1 MTAVVAAAAVKDV
14 DMNIPRDMIECIGEA
29 LSPRDLASLMT
40 TSKAMYET
48 LVAVRNKKRAEF
60 LIEFRRDVESVVRAL
75 KCQVFRAMTAHLGEI
90 PWLESG
96 EFPTL
101 ELGEY
106 TGRAIALALTTQ
118 GGARW
123 DPEYDEDGCGHV
135 CMTARVGGIALEF
148 NIAVGTTWTYEIHP
162 VPCWLGAGIKSVVAW
177 DVDGRT
183 LAAWHG
189 PDPYFRTTPVLMPPT
204 TREYIDNP
212 VSGANSL
219 WQDPDGL
226 LMPAPGTW
234 LDAPEFDG
242 RHVRA
247 VKRLDEIRC
256 IDECLRPWAAAKP
269 TAAKTT
275 AAKTTAA
282 KTTAVDVVRMAL
294 DAWEASAI
302 VALERYR
309 SRANNEEW
317 LMTRYATEIPD
328 WVDVPFPDEDI
339 ADAFYA
345 AIDAADAD
353 PDPDPDADADPER
366 GWTHN
371 ENVVE
376 GCMSVRTFS
385 DVGGVG
391 DVGASSDVET
401 VVVTYFPWENTRY
414 LEYSS
419 SSVRA
424 KFVPGI
430 LFGIPRQRHQGE
442 IRDEWR
448 GYFRDDHL
456 AGRPGRTGGKRTG
469 PGRTSRDREFHRCVR
484 RRGISGVLYVTV
496 CVYIMM
502 T

>member
-60 LIEFRRDVESVVRAL
+60 LIEVRRDVESVVRAL

-118 GGARW
+118 GNARW

-212 VSGANSL
+212 VSGANAL

-269 TAAKTT
+269 TAAE
-275 AAKTTAA
+275 TTAA

-353 PDPDPDADADPER
+353 ADPDPDADADDPDPER

-376 GCMSVRTFS
+376 GCMSVRTFDAGS
-385 DVGGVG
+385 AGAGSGSAGAGSGSTGVG
-391 DVGASSDVET
+391 SGSTGAGSGVGT

-419 SSVRA
+419 GSPGNGIRA
-424 KFVPGI
+424 KFEMNG
-430 LFGIPRQRHQGE
+430 
-442 IRDEWR
+442 
-448 GYFRDDHL
+448 
-456 AGRPGRTGGKRTG
+456 A
-469 PGRTSRDREFHRCVR
+469 
-484 RRGISGVLYVTV
+484 GISVTTDPPADPPADAMDTEKHADTHNNPV
-496 CVYIMM
+496 IASFIDAFMSSGFQVYR